1 MRSGTGQPTRARAN
15 TVTEQRLRPSLRA
28 FPRTSLGNVSGADDA
43 DSLGWPERV
52 YRTLDIVIATAAL
65 LALSPLIFLVA
76 IVIRVDS
83 PGPVVYRQL
92 RIGLD
97 RRQFARTTSHN
108 GKRVVDLGGRPFM
121 IHKFRTMR
129 VDAEHTTGPVW
140 ASKDDMRTTRVGRFL
155 RSYRLDEIPQFWDVL
170 RGDMSVV
177 GPRPERPNFVG
188 KLRREIAEYSL
199 RQRVR
204 PGITGWA
211 QVNQGYD
218 QTVDDVRT
226 KLEYDLEYVRRKSF
240 WFDMRI
246 MLRTL
251 PVMLA
256 REGSQ
261 PPTPEELHP
270 EAELSDDD
278 GQEA

>member
-1 MRSGTGQPTRARAN
+1 MGAP
-15 TVTEQRLRPSLRA
+15 
-28 FPRTSLGNVSGADDA
+28 PRTSIGTLTASDDPVPP
-43 DSLGWPERV
+43 GWGERI
-52 YRTLDIVIATAAL
+52 YRGLDVAIATGSL
-65 LALSPLIFLVA
+65 LVLSPLILLVA
-76 IVIRVDS
+76 VVIKLDS

-97 RRQFARTTSHN
+97 RRQFARTSSHH

-121 IHKFRTMR
+121 IHKFRTMG
-129 VDAEHTTGPVW
+129 VGAEHSTGPVW

-155 RSYRLDEIPQFWDVL
+155 RSYRLDEVPQFWDVL

-226 KLEYDLEYVRRKSF
+226 KLEYDLEYVERKSLL
-240 WFDMRI
+240 FDMRI

-256 REGSQ
+256 RDGSQ
-261 PPTPEELHP
+261 PPNLSEPEP
-270 EAELSDDD
+270 EAQTGTND

>member
-1 MRSGTGQPTRARAN
+1 MERGTDEVKRARMNSA
-15 TVTEQRLRPSLRA
+15 TGRRLRPDLGALPRA
-28 FPRTSLGNVSGADDA
+28 SIGGAAGTDDSGTPSWSERTFRILDVAIAGGA
-43 DSLGWPERV
+43 LV
-52 YRTLDIVIATAAL
+52 
-65 LALSPLIFLVA
+65 ALSPLILLLAVA
-76 IVIRVDS
+76 IKLDS

-97 RRQFARTTSHN
+97 RRQLTRGSSQN

-129 VDAEHTTGPVW
+129 VDAEHATGPVW
-140 ASKDDMRTTRVGRFL
+140 ASRDDMRTTRVGKFL
-155 RSYRLDEIPQFWDVL
+155 RRYRLDEIPQFWDVL

-188 KLRREIAEYSL
+188 KLRREISEYSL

-226 KLEYDLEYVRRKSF
+226 KLEYDLEYVRRKSL
-240 WFDMRI
+240 WFDVRI

-261 PPTPEELHP
+261 PLPTGPAEPE
-270 EAELSDDD
+270 STRTDDA
-278 GQEA
+278 QRT

>member
-1 MRSGTGQPTRARAN
+1 MISGTDPLKRARAN
-15 TVTEQRLRPSLRA
+15 TGSEQRLRPSLGA
-28 FPRTSLGNVSGADDA
+28 LPRTSIGNVSAENA
-43 DSLGWPERV
+43 DSPGWPGRV
-52 YRTLDIVIATAAL
+52 YRTLDIVIATVAL
-65 LALSPLIFLVA
+65 VALSPLILILAV
-76 IVIRVDS
+76 VIKLDS
-83 PGPVVYRQL
+83 PGPVLYRQL

-97 RRQFARTTSHN
+97 RRQFARTTSHS
-108 GKRVVDLGGRPFM
+108 GQRVVDLGGRPFM

-129 VDAEHTTGPVW
+129 VDAEHQTGPVW

-226 KLEYDLEYVRRKSF
+226 KLEYDLEYVRRKSL

-261 PPTPEELHP
+261 PPAPRDLRTGLEPG
-270 EAELSDDD
+270 DDD
-278 GQEA
+278 GLEA

>member
-1 MRSGTGQPTRARAN
+1 MGRLKRVRVN
-15 TVTEQRLRPSLRA
+15 TVGGQRLRPILGAS
-28 FPRTSLGNVSGADDA
+28 PRTSIGNVSGSDVTGAP
-43 DSLGWPERV
+43 GWPERV
-52 YRTLDIVIATAAL
+52 YRTLDIMIAGAAL
-65 LALSPLIFLVA
+65 LVLSPLILLIAV
-76 IVIRVDS
+76 VIRVDS

-97 RRQFARTTSHN
+97 RRQFARTTSHDGN
-108 GKRVVDLGGRPFM
+108 RVVDLGGRPFM

-129 VDAEHTTGPVW
+129 VDAEHRTGPVW

-188 KLRREIAEYSL
+188 KLRREISEYSL

-218 QTVDDVRT
+218 QTVDDVRA
-226 KLEYDLEYVRRKSF
+226 KLEYDLEYVRRKSL

-246 MLRTL
+246 MLKTL
-251 PVMLA
+251 PVMLG

-261 PPTPEELHP
+261 PPLPEESQREDKP
-270 EAELSDDD
+270 SDDD
-278 GQEA
+278 GQEV